1 MTIGSIFRP
10 LLEHCRATHTD
21 VSAILR
27 EEGLTEE
34 QLIDP
39 ETRLPTERSRALGK
53 RLFAALGD
61 PEVGLRVAERFRPE
75 DADLVF
81 YLAKQTKSA
90 LEAIEAFPRYARLI
104 GDSAACTVTMS
115 ASTVE
120 LVFGLTGGRMPL
132 PEAVDYT
139 ATVFARA
146 AAAATFGKARLLRAR
161 LARPRPRRI
170 EAYRRALCPSLTF
183 EVEQSALV
191 FSRVEL
197 ETPFIGGDPRLR
209 AILAKQA
216 DEVLSRVPDA
226 ATLPVRV
233 RADVAKRLADGA
245 LGIGAVARDLGM
257 SERTL
262 RRRLRESGHS
272 YRELLDAVRSERAIA
287 LADQGGHSVT
297 TIAQLAGFADATTFA
312 RAFRRW
318 TGCAP
323 HAYRRRAQR

>member
-10 LLEHCRATHTD
+10 LLEHCRETHTD
-21 VSAILR
+21 VSAILC
-27 EEGLTEE
+27 EEGLTAE
-34 QLIDP
+34 QLVDP

-53 RLFAALGD
+53 RLFAALKD

-81 YLAKQTKSA
+81 YLAKQTTNA
-90 LEAIEAFPRYARLI
+90 LEAIQAFPRYARLI
-104 GDSAACTVTMS
+104 GDSALCAVIVT

-120 LVFGLTGGRMPL
+120 LTFGLTGGRMPL

-139 ATVFARA
+139 ASVFARA
-146 AAAATFGKARLLRAR
+146 ATAATFGKARLLKAR

-183 EVEQSALV
+183 DVEQSALV
-191 FSRVEL
+191 FSRAEL

-216 DEVLSRVPDA
+216 DEVLSQLPEA
-226 ATLPVRV
+226 ATLVARV
-233 RADVAKRLADGA
+233 RANVAKRLTDGA
-245 LGIGAVARDLGM
+245 LGIDAVARDLGM

-262 RRRLRESGHS
+262 RRRLQESGHS
-272 YRELLDAVRSERAIA
+272 YRALVDAVRAERAIA
-287 LADQGGHSVT
+287 LADQGSHSVT
-297 TIAQLAGFADATTFA
+297 TIAQLAGFADSTTFA

-323 HAYRRRAQR
+323 QAYRRRAQR